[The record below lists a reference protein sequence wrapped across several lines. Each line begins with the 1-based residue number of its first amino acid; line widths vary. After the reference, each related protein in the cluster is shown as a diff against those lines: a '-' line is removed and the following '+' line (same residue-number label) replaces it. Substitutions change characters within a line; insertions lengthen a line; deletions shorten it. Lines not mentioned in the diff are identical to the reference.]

1 MLHTNLAQAQRVKET
16 SVLNILDEKA
26 EALVDLSQKICQR
39 IVSLNERLFG
49 PVPPDIAP
57 ESDKMKDPSGFLPAI
72 DLKLGILISRNE
84 KLILGLDSIIE
95 RLG

>member
-16 SVLNILDEKA
+16 SALNVLDEKV
-26 EALVDLSQKICQR
+26 EALVDLSQKISQR
-39 IVSLNERLFG
+39 IVNLNERFFG
-49 PVPPDIAP
+49 PFPPEVSPDT
-57 ESDKMKDPSGFLPAI
+57 EKMKEPSGFLPAI

-84 KLILGLDSIIE
+84 KLIMGLDTIIE